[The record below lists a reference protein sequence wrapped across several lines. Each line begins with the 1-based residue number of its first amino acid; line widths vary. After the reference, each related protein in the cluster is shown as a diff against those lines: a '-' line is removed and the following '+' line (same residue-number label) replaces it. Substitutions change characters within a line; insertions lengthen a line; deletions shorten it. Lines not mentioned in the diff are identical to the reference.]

1 MLGLKFGAGLVR
13 SAASV
18 PIRYSAGAAQM
29 KEIVG
34 TELDSIREAGTWK
47 NERVITSPQAASIRV
62 RGSQSE
68 ILNFCANNYLGLAVN
83 DNSADSCGRFYISHV
98 NTTTHL
104 HANIIVA

>member
-1 MLGLKFGAGLVR
+1 MLHVISMLGVKFGAGLVR

-62 RGSQSE
+62 QGSQSE

-83 DNSADSCGRFYISHV
+83 DNSALS
-98 NTTTHL
+98 
-104 HANIIVA
+104 